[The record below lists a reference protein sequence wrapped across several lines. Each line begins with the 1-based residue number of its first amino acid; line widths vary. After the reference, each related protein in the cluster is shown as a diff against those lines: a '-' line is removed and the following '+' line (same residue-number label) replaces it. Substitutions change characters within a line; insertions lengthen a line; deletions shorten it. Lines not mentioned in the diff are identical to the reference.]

1 MRDAGRV
8 SALASDSPDRPARSR
23 RRQVALWVSAAALP
37 LAAAAFLLGVPDADA
52 RWENHP
58 IHFWLVLGA
67 ALVSTALGYTIRQS
81 AIRRRDARL
90 FLISLSFIA
99 SAGFLGLHALATP
112 GVLVEGANTGFVIAT
127 PVGLL
132 VGGVFAALSSLELRT
147 AAAAAVMRRA
157 GLLTSVLFAA
167 MAVWAAL
174 SVAEVRPLSPV
185 LDADEARGPLVAVA
199 AAGVLLYAAAA
210 FGYLRLYRRRNAQLV
225 FALGFSFALLAEALV
240 VVVAALSTSWRLSW
254 WEWHLLLVLGFAF
267 AAYSAHREWHE
278 ERFSTLYL
286 EETLAGVKEASILF
300 ADLQAFTSF
309 SERTDPLAV
318 REMLQGYFDRLVP
331 LLEELGGE
339 VHQLI
344 GDAIMVIYTGGGKHP
359 DHALVACR
367 SALALQREA
376 TAIADAHPDWP
387 RFRVGVNSGEVA
399 AGVVGG
405 RSGHRKH
412 GVVGDTVNL
421 AARLEGQAAAGEV
434 VIGAGTYAALPAGTV
449 VERLPELQVK
459 GKAAPVEAYVLRSL
473 GDDRPASGPATSTP

>member
-8 SALASDSPDRPARSR
+8 SAVASDSGAGRPRRSR
-23 RRQVALWVSAAALP
+23 GRLVAVWAAAAALP
-37 LAAAAFLLGVPDADA
+37 LAGVTFLLAMPDADG

-90 FLISLSFIA
+90 FLIALSFIA

-112 GVLVEGANTGFVIAT
+112 GVLVGGKNAGFVIAT
-127 PVGLL
+127 PIGLL
-132 VGGVFAALSSLELRT
+132 LGGVFAALSSLELAP
-147 AAAAAVMRRA
+147 AAAAAVMRRT
-157 GLLTSVLFAA
+157 GLFTAALFGA
-167 MAVWAAL
+167 MAVWAVL
-174 SVAEVRPLSPV
+174 SVAELRPLSPS
-185 LDADEARGPLVAVA
+185 LDPDEARGPLVAVA

-210 FGYLRLYRRRNAQLV
+210 AGYLRLYRRRNAQLV
-225 FALGFSFALLAEALV
+225 FALCFSFVLLAEALV
-240 VVVAALSTSWRLSW
+240 VVVAALPTSWRISW
-254 WEWHLLLVLGFAF
+254 WEWHLLLLLGFAF

-278 ERFSTLYL
+278 ERFSALYL

-300 ADLQAFTSF
+300 ADLQGFTSF

-318 REMLQGYFDRLVP
+318 REMLQGYFGRLVP
-331 LLEELGGE
+331 LLEQLGGE

-344 GDAIMVIYTGGGKHP
+344 GDAIMVLYKKDVGRP
-359 DHALVACR
+359 DHALLACR
-367 SALALQREA
+367 SALALQRA
-376 TAIADAHPDWP
+376 ASAIADEHPEWP

-405 RSGHRKH
+405 ERGHRKH

-421 AARLEGQAAAGEV
+421 AARLEGEAAAGEV
-434 VIGAGTYAALPAGTV
+434 VIGAGTYAALPPGVV
-449 VERLPELQVK
+449 VERLRELQVK

-473 GDDRPASGPATSTP
+473 GEGS